1 MRAIYLGVCVLK
13 LIRWTLFY
21 ILYYIICLFVA
32 AIALDRL
39 SEGMQAFFIL
49 LMPVVLVWW
58 QERRRSTKTL
68 EPDPATATPVGTPS
82 LQEKPALPNLQ
93 QEAPARIAG
102 ASIFRPSPVR
112 PSRSHQGWL
121 LEGQTIVIAGRDI
134 GGMVYVG
141 TPPQLTTRGFAEK
154 CRAYIDPALSVA
166 PASTDPAG
174 HGLSY
179 WPGYSTISS
188 VCRAT
193 YLDWLAGGRS
203 DGTVN
208 PGYMFLY
215 FYGLERRFFID
226 DPAPEEKQLIVV
238 EVERLKSLFADNRSA
253 QRYLGEFLDLARISA
268 AGKLSTD
275 DATLRQ
281 SILDNR
287 GWDLPLTLKIAIGG
301 AIANGD
307 TLSADWL
314 YVWFLCH
321 YEKRLRTPAQRCEPE
336 FRALFRHK
344 FDVRF
349 PDGLTVTNPR
359 TKLDYRYQAASG
371 EFGGSVGLSANDKPI
386 TDISSLRKP
395 IVIAQEI
402 ADEAM
407 DELDK
412 LSRYLGRNPEGRGS
426 LEGHAL
432 LPAELRALFPSSE
445 MDALR
450 DWVAA
455 CIAAGGLVP
464 VTGLL
469 ARLEGA
475 NSDTASKRQLTGAA
489 DALARLGYGM
499 APDPRHSLRA
509 PKLDEPVVLFDLGD
523 AIERLENVSDAYLLL
538 LFEIALATFIAQSD
552 KKLVE
557 AERRSLKAKVSN
569 SAGISDGER
578 RALAANLDW
587 YLAVPPDMA
596 LLRGKLKDVD
606 AEHHM
611 ALRAALVAIAHADS
625 VIQPEEVTTIEKIYR
640 ALGLDPGLVYS
651 DLHAGSADNGPVRV
665 KAAEAGAPG
674 ERIPG
679 EAVVKGA
686 RLDAERI
693 AAIRTDTQRVSTV
706 LGDIFAA
713 EAEDVPNA
721 PSPVAAAQWNGLDAR
736 HQAFAEQLVAR
747 AHWSEEDFAQLAGE
761 HGLMPSGALETI
773 NEWSFDRFE
782 EALLDA
788 YEGYDVAQEIAEI
801 LRCDAVKEM
810 S

>member
-1 MRAIYLGVCVLK
+1 M
-13 LIRWTLFY
+13 
-21 ILYYIICLFVA
+21 
-32 AIALDRL
+32 
-39 SEGMQAFFIL
+39 
-49 LMPVVLVWW
+49 
-58 QERRRSTKTL
+58 
-68 EPDPATATPVGTPS
+68 
-82 LQEKPALPNLQ
+82 
-93 QEAPARIAG
+93 
-102 ASIFRPSPVR
+102 
-112 PSRSHQGWL
+112 
-121 LEGQTIVIAGRDI
+121 
-134 GGMVYVG
+134 
-141 TPPQLTTRGFAEK
+141 
-154 CRAYIDPALSVA
+154 A